1 MSSIIDRPDAADIRD
16 AAARAADPDTARRV
30 AGYVLDEMADTFYVL
45 AFLNA
50 CDACSDA
57 GTPHPYAPGPGG
69 SYDECAA
76 GAPEPEGLRAECER
90 RAVALYA
97 GILQTQGGYDP
108 APALVR
114 WVADGNRTT
123 TWWQDKTDD
132 RAGRRTLRDLDTE
145 AAARCWGHYAVMSA
159 VGHGVSWGD
168 DHEPLTTEDG
178 EDLLSVGQLHVPA
191 ETPEWVDAWTIAAR
205 DKRDADAAP
214 HLDDS
219 GEE

>member
-45 AFLNA
+45 AFVSA
-50 CDACSDA
+50 CDACFDA

-76 GAPEPEGLRAECER
+76 EAPEPEGLRDECAR

-114 WVADGNRTT
+114 WEDAGNSAPPNWRR
-123 TWWQDKTDD
+123 DYPRS
-132 RAGRRTLRDLDTE
+132 RASYE

-159 VGHGVSWGD
+159 VWHGVSWGD
-168 DHEPLTTEDG
+168 DNEPLTTEDG